1 MRKIEPTHIEI
12 MMYLNCVHY
21 GWGCDR
27 CICTSPYMFRGCY
40 EKAKERLTRTE
51 YTEEE
56 IEQQKK
62 NNEIAMQELHS
73 FFEEFDLFD
82 Y

>member
-21 GWGCDR
+21 YGWGCDR
-27 CICTSPYMFRGCY
+27 CICISPNMFRGCY

-73 FFEEFDLFD
+73 FFEEVD